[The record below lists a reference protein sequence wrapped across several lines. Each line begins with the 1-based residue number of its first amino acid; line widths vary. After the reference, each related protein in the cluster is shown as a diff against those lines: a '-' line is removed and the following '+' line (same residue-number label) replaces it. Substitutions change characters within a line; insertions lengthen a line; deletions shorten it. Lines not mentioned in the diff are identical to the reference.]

1 MMEQKWDLQ
10 LFAEGGGEAAAGAAE
25 GGGTAPA
32 EQAVQEPALRPAE
45 ERQMRRSGMLKKQA
59 AAPANAPAEQAAPE
73 STQAG
78 KGEAEGEKAAG
89 DGKPDAKTGEKAAPA
104 DDAEFYEAMKK
115 YPVQLERLVREVAA
129 NTQAAQQKAE
139 QTAGG
144 AEDTATLHSRAAAEA
159 RAEGSQSAAKGAQSA
174 ASGALPITGGVQI
187 AAEKAQGGAA
197 GAAEEAQAEGD
208 DDFGLDPDQVAEM
221 KFGIKWLGW
230 AVGLLAAAALV
241 SMAVFAAL

>member
-1 MMEQKWDLQ
+1 MEHISGQYIKHLREERG
-10 LFAEGGGEAAAGAAE
+10 LTLRSFADKIYASKSSVYRW
-25 GGGTAPA
+25 
-32 EQAVQEPALRPAE
+32 EQAHVPENEDILQRIAAVFGTDVAALR
-45 ERQMRRSGMLKKQA
+45 
-59 AAPANAPAEQAAPE
+59 
-73 STQAG
+73 
-78 KGEAEGEKAAG
+78 EGSAQF
-89 DGKPDAKTGEKAAPA
+89 T
-104 DDAEFYEAMKK
+104 
-115 YPVQLERLVREVAA
+115 
-129 NTQAAQQKAE
+129 AQQKAE

-144 AEDTATLHSRAAAEA
+144 AKDTVTFHSGAAAEA
-159 RAEGSQSAAKGAQSA
+159 QTEGGQGAAKGAQSA